1 MSGKS
6 GGYHRV
12 SGLRSPVV
20 AGGGGGGGGGTTSSF
35 ELVVN
40 IGSAVSETLTHN
52 LGVTDSDYIIQLIDS
67 NKNNIVVP
75 FTRNENDIIFYFGE
89 VTVQET
95 YKVIIVH

>member
-6 GGYHRV
+6 GSYHRV

-20 AGGGGGGGGGTTSSF
+20 AGGGGGGGTTSSF
-35 ELVVN
+35 ELVVDV
-40 IGSAVSETLTHN
+40 GSAVSETLTHN
-52 LGVTDSDYIIQLIDS
+52 LGVIDSDYIVQLIDS

>member
-20 AGGGGGGGGGTTSSF
+20 AGGGGGGGTTSSF